1 MAFDDDVVGS
11 NWGPGSFGL
20 AQISQYYN
28 RLYYSH
34 LATLWPLYTHSNA
47 YLGLQQCYSN
57 VSNPVAP
64 NDDVQGSNLG
74 LGSFVIAQISQ
85 YYNRLY
91 YSHLATSWPL

>member
-1 MAFDDDVVGS
+1 MALDEDVLGS
-11 NWGPGSFGL
+11 NLALGSFVK

-57 VSNPVAP
+57 VSDPVAP
-64 NDDVQGSNLG
+64 NDDVHGSNLG
-74 LGSFVIAQISQ
+74 LGSFGLAQS
-85 YYNRLY
+85 YN
-91 YSHLATSWPL
+91 TTTG